1 MVNNVKALINITV
14 LPTIKH
20 RQSYL
25 KPYIRKFINLTTNDM
40 HCMKK
45 VKFIWYLLTI
55 VPIALLILGYIFPS
69 QFFGSQE
76 TIRDFVNQFGIFAP
90 IAFIVIQ
97 ILQVVITP
105 FSHYAVSI
113 AGGFIFGTWLGFIYN
128 WIGRVIGTA
137 IAFYLG
143 RYLGRKI
150 IKHVVKEETIKKYDH
165 YFEKG
170 KILLFLAYFLPLFPD
185 DELSYLAGF
194 SAISPRVFLP
204 LMAIGH
210 LSGSLSLAYLGNGI
224 QSFKEPL
231 FIILSLITLVGG
243 IWFVWHY
250 RKVMN
255 SKHKV

>member
-1 MVNNVKALINITV
+1 MGTFF
-14 LPTIKH
+14 LP
-20 RQSYL
+20 S
-25 KPYIRKFINLTTNDM
+25 
-40 HCMKK
+40 
-45 VKFIWYLLTI
+45 
-55 VPIALLILGYIFPS
+55 
-69 QFFGSQE
+69 FFGSQE
-76 TIRDFVNQFGIFAP
+76 TIRTFVSQFGIFAP
-90 IAFIVIQ
+90 IAFILLQ

-113 AGGFIFGTWLGFIYN
+113 AGGFIFGVWQGFIYN

-170 KILLFLAYFLPLFPD
+170 KLLLFLAYFLPLFPD

-194 SAISPRVFLP
+194 SAISPKVFLP

-210 LSGSLSLAYLGNGI
+210 ISGSLSLAYIGSGI
-224 QSFKEPL
+224 KSVKEPL
-231 FIILSLITLVGG
+231 FIILSLITLIGG
-243 IWFVWHY
+243 IWFIWHFN
-250 RKVMN
+250 KVKKSN
-255 SKHKV
+255 IT

>member
-1 MVNNVKALINITV
+1 
-14 LPTIKH
+14 
-20 RQSYL
+20 
-25 KPYIRKFINLTTNDM
+25 
-40 HCMKK
+40 MKK
-45 VKFIWYLLTI
+45 LKIMWYLLTI
-55 VPIALLILGYIFPS
+55 IPIVLLILGYIFPL
-69 QFFGSQE
+69 QFFGNQE
-76 TIRDFVNQFGIFAP
+76 AIREFVNQFGVFAP
-90 IAFIVIQ
+90 LAFIVLQ

-113 AGGFIFGTWLGFIYN
+113 AGGYIFGTWHGFIYN

-150 IKHVVKEETIKKYDH
+150 LKHVVKQKTLKKYDS
-165 YFEKG
+165 YFNKG

-194 SAISPRVFLP
+194 SAMSPRIFLP

-210 LSGSLSLAYLGNGI
+210 LSGSLSLAYVGNGI

-231 FIILSLITLVGG
+231 FIVLSLITLIGG
-243 IWFVWHY
+243 IWFAWYY
-250 RKVMN
+250 RKIVN
-255 SKHKV
+255 DKNQA

>member
-1 MVNNVKALINITV
+1 
-14 LPTIKH
+14 
-20 RQSYL
+20 
-25 KPYIRKFINLTTNDM
+25 
-40 HCMKK
+40 MKK
-45 VKFIWYLLTI
+45 IKIGWYLLTFI
-55 VPIALLILGYIFPS
+55 PIAILIIGYIFPS

-76 TIRDFVNQFGIFAP
+76 TIRTFVGQFGTFAP
-90 IAFIVIQ
+90 LAFIILQ

-113 AGGFIFGTWLGFIYN
+113 AGGFIFGVWQGFIYN

-150 IKHVVKEETIKKYDH
+150 IKHVVKEKTINRYDF

-170 KILLFLAYFLPLFPD
+170 KLLLFLAYFLPLFPD

-194 SAISPRVFLP
+194 SAMSPKVFLP

-210 LSGSLSLAYLGNGI
+210 ISGSLSLSYIGSGI
-224 QSFKEPL
+224 KSVREPL
-231 FIILSLITLVGG
+231 FIILSLITLIGG
-243 IWFVWHY
+243 IWFIWY
-250 RKVMN
+250 FNKVKKSN
-255 SKHKV
+255 IT